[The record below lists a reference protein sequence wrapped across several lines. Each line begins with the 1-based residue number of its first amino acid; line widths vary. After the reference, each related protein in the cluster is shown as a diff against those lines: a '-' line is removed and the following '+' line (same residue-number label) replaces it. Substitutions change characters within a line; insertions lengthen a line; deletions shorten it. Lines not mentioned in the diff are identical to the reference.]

1 MIRLE
6 ASCLNQIWEEVIVLT
21 AAIEIEIEVSLL
33 HFFLSNTDVVQGLGY
48 RAVTEDLLEQQESPG
63 VVIADQHLVVSEGL
77 AESVGCYHDVK
88 TERIGDLLQDP
99 VDGHPAQRLVL
110 ILTVIG
116 VAGEHVVT
124 QVDAGGVFQVQR
136 YSIDYGVVDCDVA
149 VLLDFAGVAGLLLQD
164 REAGLESKFIID
176 QMTEPQGEQ
185 VADSKSEIDSYD
197 K

>member
-1 MIRLE
+1 M
-6 ASCLNQIWEEVIVLT
+6 V
-21 AAIEIEIEVSLL
+21 
-33 HFFLSNTDVVQGLGY
+33 
-48 RAVTEDLLEQQESPG
+48 
-63 VVIADQHLVVSEGL
+63 ADQHLVVSEGL
-77 AESVGCYHDVK
+77 AESVSSHHDVK

-110 ILTVIG
+110 VLAVIG
-116 VAGEHVVT
+116 VAGEHVVA

-185 VADSKSEIDSYD
+185 VADSKSEVDSND

>member
-6 ASCLNQIWEEVIVLT
+6 ASCLNQVWEEMIVFT

-63 VVIADQHLVVSEGL
+63 IVIADQHLVVSEGL

-88 TERIGDLLQDP
+88 TERIGDLLQDS

-110 ILTVIG
+110 ILAVIG
-116 VAGEHVVT
+116 VAGEHVVA

-136 YSIDYGVVDCDVA
+136 HSIDHGVVDCDVA
-149 VLLDFAGVAGLLLQD
+149 VLLDFAGVAGFLLQD

-176 QMTEPQGEQ
+176 QMTEPQGKQ
-185 VADSKSEIDSYD
+185 ITDSKSEVDSND
-197 K
+197 E